1 MAFFPMMVSTENQ
14 NVIVIG
20 GGEEG
25 LKKIRILR
33 SFGALITLV
42 APDAL
47 PEAIQLSNVFHKKKF
62 SSEDLEVQ
70 DYMLVVSAT
79 NDREVNS
86 LVSSLAKAKRI
97 PVNVVDDTELCTFI
111 FPAIIKE
118 NDLVCAVSSAGK
130 SPYVAQY
137 VKGLIQECLPPQ
149 IGMINDQ
156 IGEYRESVKNE
167 ISDVVKR
174 REALKNKLDSLIE
187 DLNH

>member
-1 MAFFPMMVSTENQ
+1 MNYNYFFTIIFTPS
-14 NVIVIG
+14 
-20 GGEEG
+20 
-25 LKKIRILR
+25 L
-33 SFGALITLV
+33 FGI
-42 APDAL
+42 D
-47 PEAIQLSNVFHKKKF
+47 
-62 SSEDLEVQ
+62 
-70 DYMLVVSAT
+70 
-79 NDREVNS
+79 
-86 LVSSLAKAKRI
+86 
-97 PVNVVDDTELCTFI
+97 VVDDTELCTFI

-149 IGMINDQ
+149 IVMINDQ
-156 IGEYRESVKNE
+156 MGEYRESVKNK

>member
-79 NDREVNS
+79 NDREV
-86 LVSSLAKAKRI
+86 
-97 PVNVVDDTELCTFI
+97 
-111 FPAIIKE
+111 
-118 NDLVCAVSSAGK
+118 K
-130 SPYVAQY
+130 SF
-137 VKGLIQECLPPQ
+137 
-149 IGMINDQ
+149 
-156 IGEYRESVKNE
+156 
-167 ISDVVKR
+167 
-174 REALKNKLDSLIE
+174 
-187 DLNH
+187 